1 MRAVTSRLWLGSAMS
16 PHCDRP
22 PIRALLARV
31 RSCGPT
37 HAILLRVDGLGSSV
51 SQARRVFRE
60 AVRTGKRG
68 RPRLVRAAGALIA
81 RVVKR
86 YAKRRVAGVARRM
99 VRGTAPARRTRAAA
113 RHAATVEAGLWLV
126 GACYTFC

>member
-31 RSCGPT
+31 RSCGLT

-60 AVRTGKRG
+60 AVRTN
-68 RPRLVRAAGALIA
+68 PRQDLPALPRSWCEANGITPSVGSGVRRAVGGL
-81 RVVKR
+81 R
-86 YAKRRVAGVARRM
+86 YDQD
-99 VRGTAPARRTRAAA
+99 
-113 RHAATVEAGLWLV
+113 HADAQHPG
-126 GACYTFC
+126 